1 MSDRVLPYLPD
12 DISNKQIPILVVD
25 DLRDNLDLM
34 EALLVSEGFEV
45 VHLIPSGQEAL
56 EFLEAHR
63 DIGVILMDMMMPGID
78 GHEMC
83 RRITTHE
90 STRHIPV
97 IIVTG
102 GALRHNEAVQKSF
115 AAGAVDFVTK
125 PINEVELFMR
135 IHSALALYRER
146 VIRHHKTRELRESEE
161 KFRVTFDQA
170 PVGIAHVNADGRL
183 LLINRRLCEMLGF
196 QERELIESSFP
207 DLCVPENRDVHD
219 RELKK
224 SVEQGLEYHGFEIPL
239 VHKDGRIIWT
249 KLTLSPMK
257 DAAGVP
263 KYFIHIV
270 EDITERKNFED
281 NLRLSATVFEGSTE
295 AIIITDARANIL
307 RVNSAFTAMT
317 GYADHEVVGK
327 NPRLLKSG
335 NHHEEFYRAM
345 WATLGSTG
353 QWQGEIWNRRK
364 NGDIFPAWLTLCAVR
379 NSEDKITN
387 YVGISRDITLRK
399 EAEERLSYQASH
411 DALTGL
417 PNRARFH
424 DRLTHALA
432 RAGRDRHEFAIL
444 FLDLDRFKVINDTLG
459 HTVGDF
465 LLQGVTK
472 RLLGGTRESDTLAR
486 WGGDEFIIL
495 LESIRGAED
504 AAVAARR
511 ILDVLAEPFSVQG
524 HEVFVSGSI
533 GISVYPRDGED
544 VQALLRCADIAMYRA
559 KDSGKNDYQFY
570 ESTMSTGGLERLKLE
585 GDLRYALKRN
595 EFVLHYQPRVNINT
609 GLIVGAEALIR
620 WDLPDRG
627 LLWPLDFIPLAE
639 ESGFI
644 IPIGEW
650 VLKTA
655 CLQCR
660 KWQDAGVPNPR
671 VSVNLSTHQ
680 FKKDNLTST
689 VDRILKETGLPPG
702 LLELEITESAMME
715 NLEKAVATLQGL
727 AALGVNV
734 AIDDFGTG
742 YSSLG
747 YLKRFPIGAL
757 KIDQSFV
764 RHIPSNID
772 DTAIAMSI
780 ISLGKT
786 LSLKVVAEGVETQE
800 QLTVLRN
807 YQCDEA
813 QGYLFSQPVDAER
826 MTEFL
831 VNPSGLNLSDLFE
844 Q

>member
-1 MSDRVLPYLPD
+1 MSNRVLPYLPD
-12 DISNKQIPILVVD
+12 DLPTKQIPILVVD

-34 EALLVSEGFEV
+34 EALLISEGFET
-45 VHLIPSGQEAL
+45 VHLVSSGQEAL
-56 EFLEAHR
+56 EFLETHS
-63 DIGVILMDMMMPGID
+63 DVGVILMDMMMPGID
-78 GHEMC
+78 GHEVC
-83 RRITTHE
+83 RRITANEATN
-90 STRHIPV
+90 HIPV

-115 AAGAVDFVTK
+115 AAGAIDFVTK
-125 PINEVELFMR
+125 PINEVDLFMR
-135 IHSALALYRER
+135 VHSALALYRER
-146 VIRHHKTRELRESEE
+146 VIRHHKTRELGESEE
-161 KFRVTFDQA
+161 KFRVTFNQA
-170 PVGIAHVNADGRL
+170 PVGIAHVAVDGRL

-196 QERELIESSFP
+196 QENELIKYSFQ
-207 DLCVPENRDVHD
+207 DLCLPENRDSHH

-224 SVEQGLEYHGFEIPL
+224 SIEEKLEYHAFEIPL
-239 VHKDGRIIWT
+239 VHKDSHVIWT
-249 KLTLSPMK
+249 RLTISPMN
-257 DAAGVP
+257 DASGVP

-270 EDITERKNFED
+270 EDITERKDFED

-295 AIIITDARANIL
+295 AIIITDAEANTL

-317 GYADHEVVGK
+317 GYSDHEVVGK

-335 NHHEEFYRAM
+335 NHHEEFYKAM
-345 WATLGSTG
+345 WTTLNSTG

-379 NSEDKITN
+379 NSEGKITN

-424 DRLTHALA
+424 DRLTHTLA
-432 RAGRDRHEFAIL
+432 RASRERHEFAIL

-472 RLLGGTRESDTLAR
+472 RLLTGTRESDTLAR

-495 LESIRGAED
+495 LEKIPGAED
-504 AAVAARR
+504 AAIAARR
-511 ILDVLAEPFSVQG
+511 VLDVLAEPFHVQG

-533 GISVYPRDGED
+533 GISVYPKDGED
-544 VQALLRCADIAMYRA
+544 VQALLRSADIAMYRA

-570 ESTMSTGGLERLKLE
+570 NPAMSAGGLERLKLE
-585 GDLRYALKRN
+585 GELRYALKRN
-595 EFVLHYQPRVNINT
+595 EFVLHYQPRINIHT
-609 GLIVGAEALIR
+609 GQIVGAEALIR
-620 WDLPDRG
+620 WHLPERG
-627 LLWPLDFIPLAE
+627 LLWPMDFIPLAE

-655 CLQCR
+655 CVQSK
-660 KWQDAGVPNPR
+660 KWREAGIENPR

-680 FKKDNLTST
+680 FKKDNLASV
-689 VDRILKETGLPPG
+689 VDRILKETGLEAD

-715 NLEKAVATLQGL
+715 NIDKAVATLHEL
-727 AALGVNV
+727 AELGVNV

-786 LSLKVVAEGVETQE
+786 LKLKVVAEGVETPE

-813 QGYLFSQPVDAER
+813 QGFLFSQPVDAER
-826 MTEFL
+826 MTEL
-831 VNPSGLNLSDLFE
+831 LEKPSELGLDGLFE
-844 Q
+844 N